1 MVSTG
6 LKDVRL
12 ATELGSELG
21 VPMELADVAERA
33 LAEAL
38 DRGWGGMQYSA
49 NVQVQ
54 EEKAGVDLEPK
65 GATGPG

>member
-12 ATELGSELG
+12 AIELGSELG
-21 VPMELADVAERA
+21 VPMELADVAAQA
-33 LAEAL
+33 LSEAV

-49 NVQVQ
+49 HVQVR
-54 EEKAGVDLEPK
+54 EINVGADLKPKEPS
-65 GATGPG
+65 ASD